1 METASMPR
9 TPEPA
14 NKSRHLALLSEG
26 RIQLKSVSL
35 VRPRVGRRSFD
46 VGKQQFASSQRA
58 AINAH
63 LLTVALPNFFFQCT
77 LPARLA

>member
-35 VRPRVGRRSFD
+35 VRPRVGRNPSMLGNSSLRPRS
-46 VGKQQFASSQRA
+46 AP
-58 AINAH
+58 
-63 LLTVALPNFFFQCT
+63 LLIRTS
-77 LPARLA
+77 